1 MMETVEQ
8 ISASKWFEVCLSI
21 SVAKS
26 AMGLSSQHSS
36 DGVEHKKGFSLST
49 DPPIVMW
56 QPSIQASQDQVT
68 TPTTL
73 IDTEH
78 PRTNHGINP
87 MTIEFQGNKQCSSI

>member
-21 SVAKS
+21 LVAKS
-26 AMGLSSQHSS
+26 AMGQSSQHSS
-36 DGVEHKKGFSLST
+36 EDVEHQKGFSFST
-49 DPPIVMW
+49 DSPIVMW

-68 TPTTL
+68 APSTL

-78 PRTNHGINP
+78 PGAGQTMAAI
-87 MTIEFQGNKQCSSI
+87 Q